1 MLWRNRLLAPLV
13 QRERRIEMKPKNW
26 NSYTNEQKEEQVL
39 ALLSDLSGVF
49 LIYRAAEI
57 AGESEIVSDLT
68 KELKKDPKNR
78 GTYLAWAAIVRD
90 VLRIAIGS
98 LAIEESLDM
107 SDIQDMEMIA
117 EVLSI
122 HLDRIKWPDPRKSQ

>member
-1 MLWRNRLLAPLV
+1 
-13 QRERRIEMKPKNW
+13 MKPKNW

-117 EVLSI
+117 EGLSI